1 MRKPKAKPSGKAPRG
16 AGDAGAYALALL
28 AVFRRLFRPGLS
40 EFHFSG
46 ADYRAACELPEVIAA
61 NGGQSIRNPPDV
73 LYSFRS
79 RRALPDAIRATAP
92 AGMEWLVELA
102 GTANGD
108 SRYRFKTVPLGS
120 RQIEPNPNLKATDI
134 PNATPEI
141 VALYALGDEQA
152 TLARVRYNRLVDV
165 FLGIAAYSL
174 QNHLKTRVAAV
185 GQIEIDELY
194 VGVDKLGRRYV
205 VPVQAKGGK
214 DRIHAGQLRQD
225 MAYCAARFPE
235 LVCKPLAVQSMP
247 GDRLAMFELTLDG
260 DRVLIVDE
268 RHYRLAQAAEFEP
281 RASPAFRGR
290 RRAAS

>member
-1 MRKPKAKPSGKAPRG
+1 MPKSKTERQSASRRKDA
-16 AGDAGAYALALL
+16 DAGAYSLALL
-28 AVFRRLFRPGLS
+28 AVFRRLYRPGRS

-46 ADYRAACELPEVIAA
+46 ADYRAACGLPETIAA
-61 NGGQSIRNPPDV
+61 NAGKAIRNPPDV

-79 RRALPDAIRATAP
+79 RRALPREIRDTAP
-92 AGMEWLVELA
+92 PGMEWIVELA

-108 SRYRFKTVPLGS
+108 SRYAFKTVPLGS
-120 RQIEPNPNLKATDI
+120 RHIEPNPNLKAIDV

-141 VALYALGDEQA
+141 VAMYALGDEQA

-174 QNHLKTRVAAV
+174 QNYLKTRVAAV

-194 VGVDKLGRRYV
+194 VGIDKLGRRYV

-225 MAYCAARFPE
+225 IAYCAARFPE
-235 LVCKPLAVQSMP
+235 LLCKPLAVQSSS
-247 GDRLAMFELTLDG
+247 GDRLAMFELTLEG

-268 RHYRLAQAAEFEP
+268 RHYRLAPAAEFEP
-281 RASPAFRGR
+281 AASPVVREK